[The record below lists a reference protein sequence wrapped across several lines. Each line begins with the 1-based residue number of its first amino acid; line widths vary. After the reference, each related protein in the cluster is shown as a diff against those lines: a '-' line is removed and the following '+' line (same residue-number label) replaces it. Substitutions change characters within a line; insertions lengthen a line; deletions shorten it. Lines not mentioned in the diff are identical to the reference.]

1 MGSTPSAPS
10 KAKPSPPDEI
20 VELRAPAESGSTMT
34 HKVYRHAK
42 PPFDLQFFLSKGY
55 TVVDPKDAA

>member
-1 MGSTPSAPS
+1 
-10 KAKPSPPDEI
+10 

-55 TVVDPKDAA
+55 TVVDPEDAA